1 MALVITGLCCLLPH
15 IGFAEGIPALK
26 VLEGNEDGTEYS
38 LSLQLIIV
46 MTLLSLLLSI
56 LILMSSFTRIIIV
69 LSLLRQA
76 MGTAQTP
83 PNQVLIG
90 IALFLTL
97 FIMNPILQNIYD
109 DALEPVQNEE
119 ITFEE
124 GLDRARIPL
133 QQFMLGQ
140 TREKDMVLFMEMSET
155 DPVDDVAD
163 LPLSVLVPAFITS
176 ELKTAFTIGFLIYIP
191 FIIIDLVVASVL
203 MSMGMM
209 MLSPMMIS
217 MPFKLLLFVLVDGW
231 GLSPARLSPRTLPR
245 GRRGYFASHGYRLGL
260 LKVTI
265 LVAAP
270 ILAAALISG
279 LLVGIIQAATSIQ
292 EMTLS
297 FIPKLAVMVLSL
309 VIFGEWQ
316 IAVLAEYFNDVFE
329 RVRTI
334 TL

>member
-1 MALVITGLCCLLPH
+1 LGLLP
-15 IGFAEGIPALK
+15 
-26 VLEGNEDGTEYS
+26 
-38 LSLQLIIV
+38 
-46 MTLLSLLLSI
+46 SI
-56 LILMSSFTRIIIV
+56 LILMTSFTRIIIV

-83 PNQVLIG
+83 PNQVLVG

-97 FIMNPILQNIYD
+97 FIMNPILQAIYD
-109 DALEPVQNEE
+109 DALMPVQNDE
-119 ITFEE
+119 ITFQE

-155 DPVDDVAD
+155 PAVDDVAD
-163 LPLSVLVPAFITS
+163 VPLTVLVPAFITS

-231 GLSPARLSPRTLPR
+231 GL
-245 GRRGYFASHGYRLGL
+245 
-260 LKVTI
+260 VTGS
-265 LVAAP
+265 LVA
-270 ILAAALISG
+270 
-279 LLVGIIQAATSIQ
+279 T
-292 EMTLS
+292 
-297 FIPKLAVMVLSL
+297 
-309 VIFGEWQ
+309 
-316 IAVLAEYFNDVFE
+316 Y
-329 RVRTI
+329 I
-334 TL
+334 T

>member
-1 MALVITGLCCLLPH
+1 MLMALVITGLFCLLPQ

-26 VLEGNEDGTEYS
+26 VLEANEGGTEYS

-46 MTLLSLLLSI
+46 MTLLSLLPSI

-97 FIMNPILQNIYD
+97 FIMNPILQSIYD

-163 LPLSVLVPAFITS
+163 LPLTVLVPAFITS

-231 GLSPARLSPRTLPR
+231 GLITGS
-245 GRRGYFASHGYRLGL
+245 
-260 LKVTI
+260 
-265 LVAAP
+265 LVA
-270 ILAAALISG
+270 
-279 LLVGIIQAATSIQ
+279 TY
-292 EMTLS
+292 MT
-297 FIPKLAVMVLSL
+297 
-309 VIFGEWQ
+309 
-316 IAVLAEYFNDVFE
+316 
-329 RVRTI
+329 
-334 TL
+334 